1 MSRFLTAL
9 KLQLLAWLGGLVLV
23 TEGVMVILSFGFA
36 GFGWSSQYYDWIV
49 AYFRKR
55 RVRAILGGGRIQEGE
70 RWVKS
75 SF

>member
-55 RVRAILGGGRIQEGE
+55 HPEFVRFLEEGE
-70 RWVKS
+70 YKRGNDG
-75 SF
+75 